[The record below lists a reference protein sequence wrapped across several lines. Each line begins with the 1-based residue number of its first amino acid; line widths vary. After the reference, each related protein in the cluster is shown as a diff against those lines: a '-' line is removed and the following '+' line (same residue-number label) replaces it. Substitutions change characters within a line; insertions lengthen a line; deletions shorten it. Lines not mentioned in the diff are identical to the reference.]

1 MKLFEAVI
9 NKEVVLVEG
18 TLNSENFFDSEEVS
32 VIKDGKELT
41 EFGETWSGV
50 KLTATDF
57 LDSLISAYISENQS
71 VEFTF
76 VCKVIEEYKNCIQSY
91 HKYGNSKVPKVVITP
106 SGSRLEL
113 VAIAPSGNRYYENQD
128 DMTAVVTHK
137 NGETLT
143 DILPFYEEAMI
154 SDWEKDKNFPLIAP
168 YLSEWL
174 SQYEV

>member
-1 MKLFEAVI
+1 MKLFEAVV
-9 NKEVVLVEG
+9 NKEVVAVEG
-18 TLNSENFFDSEEVS
+18 TLNSENFFETEEVS
-32 VIKDGKELT
+32 VMKDGEELT

-57 LDSLISAYISENQS
+57 LNSLISAYISDNKA

-76 VCKVIEEYKNCIQSY
+76 VCKVIEEYKKCVQSY
-91 HKYGNSKVPKVVITP
+91 HEYGNGKVPKVVITP
-106 SGSRLEL
+106 QGNRCEL
-113 VAIAPSGNRYYENQD
+113 VAIAPSGNRYYENQN
-128 DMTAVVTHK
+128 DMLVVATYN
-137 NGETLT
+137 NGETMT

-174 SQYEV
+174 SQYEA